1 MAASGKVSY
10 GVSAYFIR
18 QKDRVVYLSN
28 PESFTD
34 FTKPPNIAASG
45 QRYETRGVEASL
57 RLRPHER
64 TTVNVG
70 ASLVDAE
77 WKELRLETFGGTL
90 DFSGN
95 TPAGVPRT
103 MFTASLEQKI
113 GLLTAGLNYER
124 YADYAVT
131 VDNKVKGG
139 GYDLLNLALS
149 YRPGKG
155 TIEAVTLSATNLLDK
170 EYDFIFGGNSSA
182 YTRVPGVPFQAR
194 LSVRARF

>member
-1 MAASGKVSY
+1 MPA
-10 GVSAYFIR
+10 
-18 QKDRVVYLSN
+18 DRACGY
-28 PESFTD
+28 
-34 FTKPPNIAASG
+34 A
-45 QRYETRGVEASL
+45 
-57 RLRPHER
+57 
-64 TTVNVG
+64 
-70 ASLVDAE
+70 
-77 WKELRLETFGGTL
+77 KELRLETFGGTL

-95 TPAGVPRT
+95 SPVGVPRT
-103 MFTASLEQKI
+103 MFAASLEQKI
-113 GLLTAGLNYER
+113 GLLTAALNYER

-139 GYDLLNLALS
+139 GYDLVNLAVS
-149 YRPGKG
+149 YRPGQG